1 MHLVLA
7 TSNLGKV
14 REIKRY
20 FNDIDVVAYT
30 DIIDAFEIEENAD
43 TFSGNALIK
52 ARAVYEALNDKDAVV
67 LSDDSGISLPILG
80 NEPGIYSAR
89 YAGVNA
95 SDRDNLLKLKESV
108 ALKGV
113 DSTPAF
119 YTAAIA
125 LVSNRGEQVVHGWMH
140 GNVIT
145 QMRGENGFGYDPI
158 FIPDGYSQTLG
169 ELGDDVKEKISHR
182 VQALEL
188 AHILIKGLK

>member
-7 TSNLGKV
+7 TSNRGKF

-20 FNDIDVVAYT
+20 FGDIDVVAYT
-30 DIIDAFEIEENAD
+30 DIIEAFEIEENSD
-43 TFSGNALIK
+43 TFAGNALIK
-52 ARAVYEALNDKDAVV
+52 ARAVYDALNDENVVV
-67 LSDDSGISLPILG
+67 LSDDSGISLPLLG

-89 YAGVNA
+89 YAGVGS
-95 SDRDNLLKLKESV
+95 SDRDNLLKLRDSV
-108 ALKGV
+108 VLKGV
-113 DSTPAF
+113 DSTKAF

-125 LVSNRGEQVVHGWMH
+125 LVSNRGAQIVHGWMH

-169 ELGDDVKEKISHR
+169 ELGDEVKEKISHR

-188 AHILIKGLK
+188 AHILLNGLK

>member
-7 TSNLGKV
+7 TSNIGKV

-20 FNDIDVVAYT
+20 FGDIDVVAYT
-30 DIIDAFEIEENAD
+30 DITEAFDIEENSD
-43 TFSGNALIK
+43 TFAGNALIK
-52 ARAVYEALNDKDAVV
+52 ARAVYEALNDESAVV
-67 LSDDSGISLPILG
+67 LSDDSGISLPLLG

-89 YAGVNA
+89 YAGIGS
-95 SDRDNLLKLKESV
+95 SDRDNLLKLRDSV

-113 DSTPAF
+113 DTTKAF

-125 LVSNRGEQVVHGWMH
+125 LVSNRGEQIVHGWMH

-169 ELGDDVKEKISHR
+169 ELGDEVKEKISHR

-188 AHILIKGLK
+188 AHILLNGLK

>member
-7 TSNLGKV
+7 TSNRGKV

-20 FNDIDVVAYT
+20 FGDIDVVAYT
-30 DIIDAFEIEENAD
+30 DIIEAFDIEENSD
-43 TFSGNALIK
+43 TFAGNALIK
-52 ARAVYEALNDKDAVV
+52 ARAVYEALNDENAVV
-67 LSDDSGISLPILG
+67 LSDDSGISLPLLG

-89 YAGVNA
+89 YAGVGS
-95 SDRDNLLKLKESV
+95 SDRENLLKLMDSV
-108 ALKGV
+108 ALKGI
-113 DSTPAF
+113 DTTKAF

-125 LVSNRGEQVVHGWMH
+125 LVSSRGAQIVHGWMH

-182 VQALEL
+182 VQALNL
-188 AHILIKGLK
+188 AHILLNGLK